1 MTEKRACNNL
11 VSTNCCTPLEGMF
24 FTDNI
29 EKCSGCP
36 EGCLSI
42 ETLIMI
48 QRKVKGGVTI
58 ESEKLEETEE

>member
-1 MTEKRACNNL
+1 MAEKRACNNL
-11 VSTNCCTPLEGMF
+11 VSTNCWTPLEGMF

-36 EGCLSI
+36 EECLSM

-48 QRKVKGGVTI
+48 QRKVKGGSIIVSENI
-58 ESEKLEETEE
+58 EEIEE